1 MDENTKSKIR
11 RIVAAVL
18 RIPAADLDENAALGK
33 TERWDSLA
41 QLDILASMEQE
52 FGVVIEPDEALDL
65 TTLASLI
72 SHIEKHA

>member
-1 MDENTKSKIR
+1 MNEIVKSKVR

-18 RIPAADLDENAALGK
+18 RVPAAELDDGAALCK

-52 FGVVIEPDEALDL
+52 FGMAIEPDEALDL
-65 TTLASLI
+65 TTLAALI
-72 SHIEKHA
+72 AHVETHA